1 MKKLAAFIEKRQI
14 PRSAR
19 LDKSR
24 SGWKSDR
31 QGPRAAFAE
40 RL

>member
-24 SGWKSDR
+24 SSWKSDR
-31 QGPRAAFAE
+31 QGDQPASNAI
-40 RL
+40 